1 MSNFIFGHRKYSVN
15 NISKI
20 EPKKYYL
27 SQISKIPRITMSG
40 KELNETTKR
49 VFEFIKENPGLN
61 FNEISRRLG
70 LAKGD
75 LQYHIYKLEKMG
87 VVKSK
92 RSGLKRHYF
101 PAGIFSEKEE
111 DVLSLISSEN
121 MREIIMYLITNP
133 GITQKELCE
142 KIGLSPPTIN
152 YYMSKLEKLGL
163 VEGSREGKFVR
174 YYFVGDRELF
184 IKMIRNYHPSLLE
197 RWADRIVDIFLDFG
211 G

>member
-1 MSNFIFGHRKYSVN
+1 MNHKSI
-15 NISKI
+15 I
-20 EPKKYYL
+20 YL
-27 SQISKIPRITMSG
+27 ESSEIPRIAMSG

-75 LQYHIYKLEKMG
+75 LQYHLYKLEKMG

-152 YYMSKLEKLGL
+152 YYISKLEKLGL
-163 VEGSREGKFVR
+163 VEGNREGKFVR

-211 G
+211 GD

>member
-1 MSNFIFGHRKYSVN
+1 MG
-15 NISKI
+15 
-20 EPKKYYL
+20 
-27 SQISKIPRITMSG
+27 G

-75 LQYHIYKLEKMG
+75 LQYHLYKLEKMG
-87 VVKSK
+87 MVKSK

-163 VEGSREGKFVR
+163 VEGNRAGKFVR
-174 YYFVGDRELF
+174 YYFVEDRELF

-211 G
+211 GD